1 MGHCFVF
8 IFKNTN
14 FKWIGLLGF
23 LPIFNFKSATFGLN
37 FTIMKL
43 ILRLLITAA
52 VAFFLAKYLNIGVHI
67 SDFTSALIFAIIL
80 GILNTFL
87 KPVLKFI
94 GLPLTIITL
103 GFFALVINTAVI
115 LLSAKLVSGI
125 QFDGFWWAMLFGIIL
140 SFLTSLLNG
149 IFLSDED

>member
-1 MGHCFVF
+1 
-8 IFKNTN
+8 
-14 FKWIGLLGF
+14 
-23 LPIFNFKSATFGLN
+23 
-37 FTIMKL
+37 MKL